1 MSPLEGGLAMI
12 TVTRFNK
19 TQFVINAEWIET
31 VESTPDTVITL
42 TNGKKY
48 VVVEKVEDVIK
59 RVIEYKQKNFFLNRI
74 INTSSQNDDK

>member
-1 MSPLEGGLAMI
+1 MI

-19 TQFVINAEWIET
+19 TQFVINSDWIET

-48 VVVEKVEDVIK
+48 VVVEKVDDIINQ
-59 RVIEYKQKNFFLNRI
+59 VIEYKQKTFILNRI

>member
-1 MSPLEGGLAMI
+1 MI

-19 TQFVINAEWIET
+19 TQFVISADWIET

-48 VVVEKVEDVIK
+48 VVTEKVEEVIK
-59 RVIEYKQKNFFLNRI
+59 RVIEYKQKTFFLNRT

>member
-1 MSPLEGGLAMI
+1 MI

-19 TQFVINAEWIET
+19 SKFVINADWIET

-48 VVVEKVEDVIK
+48 VVTESVEDIVDLVIK
-59 RVIEYKQKNFFLNRI
+59 YKQKNFFLNRT
-74 INTSSQNDDK
+74 INTSSQIDDK

>member
-1 MSPLEGGLAMI
+1 MI

-19 TQFVINAEWIET
+19 TQFVINGDWIET

-48 VVVEKVEDVIK
+48 VVAEKVEDIIQ
-59 RVIEYKQKNFFLNRI
+59 RVIEYKQKTFFLNRI